1 MFLRVL
7 FYCYKKT
14 YVKLLL
20 FLIREES
27 NSQIHC
33 FINCTKSSTIIPLR
47 QAEQEKGDVLKKKKM
62 TPIAQLRAAC
72 SSCFATRLVTQAS
85 LSLTWFSD
93 W

>member
-47 QAEQEKGDVLKKKKM
+47 QAEQEKGDVLKKKNDSHSTAKGCLFFM
-62 TPIAQLRAAC
+62 LC
-72 SSCFATRLVTQAS
+72 Y
-85 LSLTWFSD
+85 
-93 W
+93 